1 MSNTSRDNDA
11 QLIER
16 IRRRLDE
23 DVDRLDNATL
33 SRLEQARRRAL
44 AAAAQPQRPWWRMT
58 WLASRPAGDWLVPA
72 GAFASVVATA
82 VALTLMVVEPGN
94 RLAREADDLELLTAG
109 EELELYENLE
119 FYQWLQDREQTG

>member
-1 MSNTSRDNDA
+1 MSNTPRDNDA

-23 DVDRLDNATL
+23 EVDRLDSTTL
-33 SRLEQARRRAL
+33 SRLEQARRLAL
-44 AAAAQPQRPWWRMT
+44 AAAVQPRRPWWRTT
-58 WLASRPAGDWLVPA
+58 WLASRPVGNWLVPA

-94 RLAREADDLELLTAG
+94 GLAREVDDLELLTAG

>member
-1 MSNTSRDNDA
+1 MSHTWRDNDA

-23 DVDRLDNATL
+23 DVDRLDGATL

-44 AAAAQPQRPWWRMT
+44 AVLAQPRRPRWPMT
-58 WLASRPAGDWLVPA
+58 WLARRPAGDWLVPA
-72 GAFASVVATA
+72 GAFASVVTIA
-82 VALTLMVVEPGN
+82 VALTFMVAEPGN
-94 RLAREADDLELLTAG
+94 GLAREVDDLELLTAG